1 MNQIFRNILKS
12 ISVVILISSCDPTNS
27 CPSTSL
33 EYKGHIISFPI
44 SAKDAIYS
52 YDLKFKRGSLLA
64 DTSLAESREIVA
76 YYRKGYDDIR
86 YTMNENQKKD
96 ELLEKGIYGIS
107 FLDWSTND
115 TEMLATQLKDLYKKP
130 VVINK
135 TEFQKITY
143 YKLEI
148 NECVSIIVFG
158 FQPINTSFCYL
169 LNDQEIDR
177 FVESNGSI
185 ILD

>member
-1 MNQIFRNILKS
+1 MNQISINILIS
-12 ISVVILISSCDPTNS
+12 ISVVILISSCDPSNS

-44 SAKDAIYS
+44 SVKDAIYS
-52 YDLKFKRGSLLA
+52 YDLKFKRGALVA
-64 DTSLAESREIVA
+64 DTALAESRKIVA
-76 YYRKGYDDIR
+76 YYRKGYDDNR

-115 TEMLATQLKDLYKKP
+115 AKMLATQLKDLYKKP

-135 TEFQKITY
+135 TQFQKITY
-143 YKLEI
+143 YKVEI

>member
-1 MNQIFRNILKS
+1 MNLVSINILIS
-12 ISVVILISSCDPTNS
+12 ISVVILISSCDPANS

-33 EYKGHIISFPI
+33 VHKGHIISFPI

-52 YDLKFKRGSLLA
+52 YDLKFKRRALLA
-64 DTSLAESREIVA
+64 DTALAQSRKIVA
-76 YYRKGYDDIR
+76 YYRKGYDDNR

-115 TEMLATQLKDLYKKP
+115 TKMIATQLKDLYKKP
-130 VVINK
+130 IVINK
-135 TEFQKITY
+135 TQFQKITY
-143 YKLEI
+143 YKVKI

-158 FQPINTSFCYL
+158 FQPINTSFFYL
-169 LNDQEIDR
+169 LNDQEMDR